1 MTGGGGSSA
10 VGVNVARQLLTKFA
24 FPASRWQD
32 DVAKLS
38 GGERRRLQL
47 LACLAA
53 RPNVLVLDEPTNDLD
68 IATLTRRSR
77 CSRRISDGVL
87 EEYLDEYRGVLLVV
101 SHDRY
106 FCDRVLAPP
115 APEEDEDDDEFESRP
130 SSLFVFEGGGA
141 VSKFAGVYSE
151 YFELLK
157 SANGWLGRATR
168 ITGFASPPPL
178 PVKKALEE
186 EEAKKKAEKAKK
198 VKVSKKDRDE
208 YATIEVE
215 VERLEVAAVKAQAA
229 LDQANS
235 AARRLSSREMLEIA
249 SAASAARRAAD
260 EKMERYMYLEE
271 LISQADA

>member
-1 MTGGGGSSA
+1 M
-10 VGVNVARQLLTKFA
+10 
-24 FPASRWQD
+24 
-32 DVAKLS
+32 
-38 GGERRRLQL
+38 
-47 LACLAA
+47 
-53 RPNVLVLDEPTNDLD
+53 
-68 IATLTRRSR
+68 
-77 CSRRISDGVL
+77 
-87 EEYLDEYRGVLLVV
+87 
-101 SHDRY
+101 
-106 FCDRVLAPP
+106 
-115 APEEDEDDDEFESRP
+115 
-130 SSLFVFEGGGA
+130 
-141 VSKFAGVYSE
+141 SKFAGVYSE

-178 PVKKALEE
+178 PVAPPAASPVASSWASPTSKAGGAQSWADDASLPKPPPPPPKSNAALNAILERGLEKRAPPPPPPSPPPPPPAATSQRQVKKALEE

-198 VKVSKKDRDE
+198 AKVSKKDRDE

>member
-1 MTGGGGSSA
+1 M
-10 VGVNVARQLLTKFA
+10 
-24 FPASRWQD
+24 
-32 DVAKLS
+32 
-38 GGERRRLQL
+38 
-47 LACLAA
+47 
-53 RPNVLVLDEPTNDLD
+53 
-68 IATLTRRSR
+68 
-77 CSRRISDGVL
+77 
-87 EEYLDEYRGVLLVV
+87 
-101 SHDRY
+101 
-106 FCDRVLAPP
+106 
-115 APEEDEDDDEFESRP
+115 
-130 SSLFVFEGGGA
+130 
-141 VSKFAGVYSE
+141 SKFAGVYSE

-178 PVKKALEE
+178 PVAPPAASPVASSWASPTSKAGGAPSWADDASLPKPPPPPPKSNAALNAILERGLEKRAPPPPPPSPPPPPPAATSQRQVKKALEE